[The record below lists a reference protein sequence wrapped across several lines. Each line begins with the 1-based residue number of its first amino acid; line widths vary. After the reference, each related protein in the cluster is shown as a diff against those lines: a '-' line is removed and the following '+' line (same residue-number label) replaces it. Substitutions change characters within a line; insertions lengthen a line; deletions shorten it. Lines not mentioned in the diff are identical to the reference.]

1 MTEDGKRLHFAEV
14 AKQSKNGIQG
24 NDKSSHTY
32 SYSLFKCK
40 NQHFYLTIYKD
51 YVCIYNKKAMCLQIE

>member
-1 MTEDGKRLHFAEV
+1 MLLFIVPRLIWTRLEFATPISMTEDGKRLHFAEV

-32 SYSLFKCK
+32 SYSLFK
-40 NQHFYLTIYKD
+40 
-51 YVCIYNKKAMCLQIE
+51 